1 VTTERR
7 TCDDPGRPASI
18 LRAAFGHEV
27 GTQGDAFLL
36 ALAGRVTRSEQRRGG
51 QHAFE
56 AITGRPSLG
65 GIGGFRSHRL
75 YDEVLDRLRQGLMDA
90 DRIDQLPV

>member
-1 VTTERR
+1 MRRSWPTSVPSCERR
-7 TCDDPGRPASI
+7 SVTRSAP
-18 LRAAFGHEV
+18 
-27 GTQGDAFLL
+27 QGDAFLL